1 MKRIVFILATT
12 ILVALS
18 TFAQK
23 VNSKLQEVN
32 DKLPEVST
40 DSLPQSKINSEAIF
54 QLPDTIKLDTIVE
67 KEKFKPDPVKAI
79 WMGAII
85 PGYGQ
90 ILNKKYWKLPI
101 VYGGFMGFAYAI
113 TWNNSRYNSYRNAYR
128 DITDNDPTT
137 NSFINIL
144 PKGYEYV
151 PNGGTPQDPTK
162 IARYQQEY
170 TQVLNSAQSAFRGYR
185 DLSIILSVG
194 YYGLVLLE
202 AYVDAH
208 LYDFDIS
215 PNLVLNVL
223 PTRIEQERGAKA
235 AYGIQCS
242 LNF

>member
-1 MKRIVFILATT
+1 MKRLVFILFTVGF
-12 ILVALS
+12 VAFS
-18 TFAQK
+18 TFAQEINK
-23 VNSKLQEVN
+23 VLPDVN
-32 DKLPEVST
+32 I
-40 DSLPQSKINSEAIF
+40 DSLPQSKINSDAIY
-54 QLPDTIKLDTIVE
+54 QLPDTIKLDTIE
-67 KEKFKPDPVKAI
+67 GKKSKFKPDPVKTI

-90 ILNKKYWKLPI
+90 ILNRKYWKLPI

-137 NSFINIL
+137 NSFIDIL

-151 PNGGTPQDPTK
+151 PNGGTLQDPTK
-162 IARYQQEY
+162 IARYQGEY
-170 TQVLNSAQSAFRGYR
+170 TNVLNSAQSAFRGYR

-223 PTRIEQERGAKA
+223 PTRIAQERGAKP
-235 AYGIQCS
+235 AYGLQCS
-242 LNF
+242 LRF